1 MHVKIPYTRL
11 DRFRSGLGPL
21 PRLLPQVVVVCRS
34 LCDMKKTQCP
44 FSLEAPDIHSNS
56 FGNATAGG
64 WWWVGG
70 GGIVMDICAHLLVA
84 WRFDI
89 RVPETLHSHRGD
101 CSVLCQIGPV
111 AWRHC
116 FAHTRKLQLRS
127 SGKMIS
133 RWSGPATVPK
143 VPTYGLQTYVLP
155 IHPGNVRSFLS
166 A

>member
-64 WWWVGG
+64 WWWVVVGGG

-89 RVPETLHSHRGD
+89 RVPETLHSHRRD

-116 FAHTRKLQLRS
+116 FAHTEQRKNDFPVVRTCHRPKGANLR
-127 SGKMIS
+127 
-133 RWSGPATVPK
+133 ATDI
-143 VPTYGLQTYVLP
+143 LP